1 MDTKNNTLIKIIKC
15 KYFRLIYKYNESN
28 YSKVGLI
35 EILKRFMNINYIK
48 SNTMKTL
55 IFILSSTLLVS
66 CSVQK
71 ELTYVKQTPI
81 TNNSPNHSS
90 YKSRDLE
97 DERELADE
105 MDSWTQEQ
113 IDEYKRKY
121 VYSEVNIFLKN
132 GDTLKYK

>member
-1 MDTKNNTLIKIIKC
+1 
-15 KYFRLIYKYNESN
+15 
-28 YSKVGLI
+28 
-35 EILKRFMNINYIK
+35 
-48 SNTMKTL
+48 MKKL
-55 IFILSSTLLVS
+55 LFILSTTLLVS

-97 DERELADE
+97 EQRELADE
-105 MDSWTQEQ
+105 MDSWSCEE
-113 IDEYKRKY
+113 IEEWKRDY
-121 VYSEVNIFLKN
+121 VFSEVNILLKN

>member
-1 MDTKNNTLIKIIKC
+1 
-15 KYFRLIYKYNESN
+15 
-28 YSKVGLI
+28 
-35 EILKRFMNINYIK
+35 
-48 SNTMKTL
+48 MKTL

-97 DERELADE
+97 EQRELADE
-105 MDSWTQEQ
+105 MDSWSCEE
-113 IDEYKRKY
+113 IEEYRRKY
-121 VYSEVNIFLKN
+121 IFSEVNILLKN

>member
-1 MDTKNNTLIKIIKC
+1 
-15 KYFRLIYKYNESN
+15 
-28 YSKVGLI
+28 
-35 EILKRFMNINYIK
+35 
-48 SNTMKTL
+48 MKTL

-81 TNNSPNHSS
+81 TNNSTNYSS

-97 DERELADE
+97 DQHELADE

-113 IDEYKRKY
+113 IDEYKRDY
-121 VYSEVNIFLKN
+121 VFSEVNILLKN

>member
-1 MDTKNNTLIKIIKC
+1 
-15 KYFRLIYKYNESN
+15 
-28 YSKVGLI
+28 
-35 EILKRFMNINYIK
+35 
-48 SNTMKTL
+48 MKTL

-97 DERELADE
+97 WQRELADE
-105 MDSWTQEQ
+105 MDSWSCEE
-113 IDEYKRKY
+113 IEEYRRKY
-121 VYSEVNIFLKN
+121 IFSEVNILLKN
-132 GDTLKYK
+132 GDTLTVK

>member
-1 MDTKNNTLIKIIKC
+1 
-15 KYFRLIYKYNESN
+15 
-28 YSKVGLI
+28 
-35 EILKRFMNINYIK
+35 
-48 SNTMKTL
+48 MKTL

-90 YKSRDLE
+90 FKSRELE
-97 DERELADE
+97 DQHELAIS
-105 MDSWTQEQ
+105 MRSWSCEE
-113 IDEYKRKY
+113 IEEYKRKY
-121 VYSEVNIFLKN
+121 VFSEVNIFLKN

>member
-1 MDTKNNTLIKIIKC
+1 
-15 KYFRLIYKYNESN
+15 
-28 YSKVGLI
+28 
-35 EILKRFMNINYIK
+35 
-48 SNTMKTL
+48 MKTL

-97 DERELADE
+97 EQRELADE
-105 MDSWTQEQ
+105 MDSWSCEE
-113 IDEYKRKY
+113 IEEWKRKY
-121 VYSEVNIFLKN
+121 VYSEVNILLKN

>member
-1 MDTKNNTLIKIIKC
+1 
-15 KYFRLIYKYNESN
+15 
-28 YSKVGLI
+28 
-35 EILKRFMNINYIK
+35 
-48 SNTMKTL
+48 MKTL

-121 VYSEVNIFLKN
+121 VYSEVNILLKN

>member
-1 MDTKNNTLIKIIKC
+1 MDTKNNRLIKIIKC
-15 KYFRLIYKYNESN
+15 TYFRLIYKYNESN
-28 YSKVGLI
+28 YSKVGII

-90 YKSRDLE
+90 YKSRYLE
-97 DERELADE
+97 DQHELAV
-105 MDSWTQEQ
+105 MMRSWSCEE
-113 IDEYKRKY
+113 IEEWKRDY
-121 VYSEVNIFLKN
+121 VFSEINIFLKN

>member
-1 MDTKNNTLIKIIKC
+1 
-15 KYFRLIYKYNESN
+15 
-28 YSKVGLI
+28 
-35 EILKRFMNINYIK
+35 
-48 SNTMKTL
+48 MKTL

-97 DERELADE
+97 SQREEADI

-113 IDEYKRKY
+113 IDEWKRDY
-121 VYSEVNIFLKN
+121 VFSEVNILLKN

>member
-1 MDTKNNTLIKIIKC
+1 MDTKNNRLIKIIKC
-15 KYFRLIYKYNESN
+15 TYFRLIYKYNESN

-35 EILKRFMNINYIK
+35 EILKGFMNINYIK

-71 ELTYVKQTPI
+71 ELTYVEQTPI
-81 TNNSPNHSS
+81 TNNSPNHSMT
-90 YKSRDLE
+90 KSRSLE
-97 DERELADE
+97 SQHELAVI
-105 MDSWTQEQ
+105 MRSWTQEQ
-113 IDEYKRKY
+113 RDEFRRKY

-132 GDTLKYK
+132 GDTLTVK

>member
-1 MDTKNNTLIKIIKC
+1 
-15 KYFRLIYKYNESN
+15 
-28 YSKVGLI
+28 
-35 EILKRFMNINYIK
+35 
-48 SNTMKTL
+48 MKTL
-55 IFILSSTLLVS
+55 IIILSSTLLVS

-105 MDSWTQEQ
+105 MDSWSCEE
-113 IDEYKRKY
+113 IEEYKRKY
-121 VYSEVNIFLKN
+121 IFSEVNILLKN

>member
-1 MDTKNNTLIKIIKC
+1 MDTKNNRLIKIIKC
-15 KYFRLIYKYNESN
+15 TYFRLIYKYNESN

-35 EILKRFMNINYIK
+35 EILKGFMNINYIK

-97 DERELADE
+97 DQHELAV
-105 MDSWTQEQ
+105 MMRSWSCEE
-113 IDEYKRKY
+113 IEEWKRDY
-121 VYSEVNIFLKN
+121 VFSEINIFLKN

>member
-1 MDTKNNTLIKIIKC
+1 
-15 KYFRLIYKYNESN
+15 
-28 YSKVGLI
+28 
-35 EILKRFMNINYIK
+35 
-48 SNTMKTL
+48 MKTL

-90 YKSRDLE
+90 YKSRYLE

>member
-1 MDTKNNTLIKIIKC
+1 
-15 KYFRLIYKYNESN
+15 
-28 YSKVGLI
+28 
-35 EILKRFMNINYIK
+35 
-48 SNTMKTL
+48 MKTL

-81 TNNSPNHSS
+81 TNNSPNYSLS
-90 YKSRDLE
+90 KSRDLE
-97 DERELADE
+97 SQRELADI

-113 IDEYKRKY
+113 IDEWKRDY
-121 VYSEVNIFLKN
+121 VFSEVNILLKN

>member
-1 MDTKNNTLIKIIKC
+1 MDTKNNRLIKIIKC
-15 KYFRLIYKYNESN
+15 TYFRLIYKYNESN
-28 YSKVGLI
+28 YSKVGII

-97 DERELADE
+97 EQRELADE
-105 MDSWTQEQ
+105 MDSWSCEE
-113 IDEYKRKY
+113 IEEWKRDY
-121 VYSEVNIFLKN
+121 VFSEINIILKN

>member
-1 MDTKNNTLIKIIKC
+1 
-15 KYFRLIYKYNESN
+15 
-28 YSKVGLI
+28 
-35 EILKRFMNINYIK
+35 
-48 SNTMKTL
+48 MKTL

-97 DERELADE
+97 WQRELADE

-113 IDEYKRKY
+113 IDEFRRKY
-121 VYSEVNIFLKN
+121 VYSEVNIFKKN
-132 GDTLKYK
+132 GDTLKIK

>member
-1 MDTKNNTLIKIIKC
+1 
-15 KYFRLIYKYNESN
+15 
-28 YSKVGLI
+28 
-35 EILKRFMNINYIK
+35 
-48 SNTMKTL
+48 MKTL

-97 DERELADE
+97 DQHELAV
-105 MDSWTQEQ
+105 MMRSWSCEE
-113 IDEYKRKY
+113 IEEWKRDY
-121 VYSEVNIFLKN
+121 VFSEVNILLKN

>member
-1 MDTKNNTLIKIIKC
+1 
-15 KYFRLIYKYNESN
+15 
-28 YSKVGLI
+28 
-35 EILKRFMNINYIK
+35 
-48 SNTMKTL
+48 MKTL

-113 IDEYKRKY
+113 IDEYKRDY
-121 VYSEVNIFLKN
+121 VFSEVNILLKN

>member
-1 MDTKNNTLIKIIKC
+1 
-15 KYFRLIYKYNESN
+15 
-28 YSKVGLI
+28 
-35 EILKRFMNINYIK
+35 
-48 SNTMKTL
+48 MKTL

-90 YKSRDLE
+90 YKSRYLE
-97 DERELADE
+97 AERELAIS
-105 MDSWTQEQ
+105 MRSWSCEE
-113 IDEYKRKY
+113 IEEYTRDY
-121 VYSEVNIFLKN
+121 VFSEINILLKN

>member
-1 MDTKNNTLIKIIKC
+1 
-15 KYFRLIYKYNESN
+15 
-28 YSKVGLI
+28 
-35 EILKRFMNINYIK
+35 
-48 SNTMKTL
+48 MKTL

-81 TNNSPNHSS
+81 TNNSPNYSLS
-90 YKSRDLE
+90 KSRSLE
-97 DERELADE
+97 SQRELADE

-113 IDEYKRKY
+113 IDEWKRKY

>member
-1 MDTKNNTLIKIIKC
+1 
-15 KYFRLIYKYNESN
+15 
-28 YSKVGLI
+28 
-35 EILKRFMNINYIK
+35 
-48 SNTMKTL
+48 MKTL

-97 DERELADE
+97 WQHELAV
-105 MDSWTQEQ
+105 MMRSWSCEE
-113 IDEYKRKY
+113 IEEWKRDY
-121 VYSEVNIFLKN
+121 VFSEVNILLKN